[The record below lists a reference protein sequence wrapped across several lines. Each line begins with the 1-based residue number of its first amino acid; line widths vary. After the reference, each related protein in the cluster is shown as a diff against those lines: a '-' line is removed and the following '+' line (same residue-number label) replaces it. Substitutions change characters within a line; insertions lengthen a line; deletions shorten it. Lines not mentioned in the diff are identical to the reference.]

1 MRGASAQRS
10 RRREL
15 EAVRPAN
22 TCVEQSGREETA
34 VQKQGIRMF
43 ALVGLIIALLGVA
56 YAIEENARPD
66 TGRRG
71 QRVGG
76 ETSGGPTQSQ

>member
-1 MRGASAQRS
+1 
-10 RRREL
+10 
-15 EAVRPAN
+15 
-22 TCVEQSGREETA
+22 
-34 VQKQGIRMF
+34 MF